1 MKRILPTESKQASQ
15 LLKNHC
21 QHVGV
26 KFYEGI
32 KLSEND
38 INVNED
44 GVTFEISSDIIK
56 VDKVLL
62 SIGRK
67 PNTSDIGLNN
77 TKIKLFNIRTYFN
90 NEFQQTED
98 KTYLCSW

>member
-1 MKRILPTESKQASQ
+1 MS
-15 LLKNHC
+15 
-21 QHVGV
+21 V

-77 TKIKLFNIRTYFN
+77 TENKTFNIRTYFN
-90 NEFQQTED
+90 ERISTN
-98 KTYLCSW
+98 